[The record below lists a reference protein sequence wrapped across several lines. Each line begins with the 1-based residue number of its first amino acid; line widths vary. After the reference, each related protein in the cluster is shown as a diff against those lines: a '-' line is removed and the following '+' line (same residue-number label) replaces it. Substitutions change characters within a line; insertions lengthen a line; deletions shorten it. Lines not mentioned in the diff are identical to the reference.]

1 MSKESFNPVKE
12 EKDGAKAR
20 RVIWS
25 TKALDAALKGLDEGR
40 RLIANPFYDNNPR
53 LLKRDLVFKHTKEE
67 LEEWQRCCN
76 DIIYFAN
83 KYCKLMTPEGIKK
96 IVLRDY
102 QEEYLKHLMEHDM
115 SILLSSRQ
123 AGKCVSLITK
133 VLVKLNEVLLEVKPL
148 EKYRIIDN
156 IYNVPLFELYNLFD
170 QSKQWKI
177 KYKLYKR
184 IYEGCCLSKECLK
197 TISLLDKLKQ
207 DSQKIVE
214 CFSTTGVEVMT
225 DTGFQEVSEIN
236 LTKPL
241 PLYHLTLED
250 GTKLECA
257 DNHIVFKEN
266 MDMVYVQDLKSGIDL
281 IQTDHG
287 TVKVVEV
294 SRSDIEICMCD
305 LSVYDFNNRYYTN
318 GILSHNTTTSSIFI
332 LHFILFNID
341 KNVLILGNRYRTSKD
356 ILDKFKEIY
365 YQLPFFLKPGVVK
378 WNEAEVCLDN
388 GCKIKA
394 ESTTEK
400 SGIGMSIHCCLM
412 DEFAHVAPNILDK
425 FYNNLLPVI
434 AGTKGRV
441 LITSTQNGYNLFYRL
456 WMAAKQHL
464 NDYWPFEVTWDMIPE
479 WNPDKKCWEKR
490 DEAWHQRQIANYG
503 SEEAFN
509 QQFGTDFDVNANT
522 LIDSKILKKK
532 QHDAIEFVNKD
543 LYGVSN
549 SQYFFWKPDY
559 EPMEDLRK
567 DFITVTIDIAEGG
580 GGDFTIF
587 NFNHMTEKGDEVVGF
602 FRANTVNIEQA
613 TLTLMEIAI
622 KYLHPDHHCISLEYN
637 TYGEL
642 FVKCIR
648 ENRDKYSHVSDFDE
662 SNFVKYYNEAM
673 TSYRIGIKLTSATK
687 SVGCK
692 LFKEQYE
699 KGIIENQSTIF
710 LAEMENFSDSKGN
723 DTYAATF
730 GHDDE
735 VMASIQL
742 VHAKQSNA
750 YKYLRSEF
758 DSCKPDKEQKEIPS
772 GVSQAELDKMNAGE
786 YFDPTKVFPSFNSMD
801 DIYNSIS
808 QRNSNPYA
816 SDLSRLSRFS

>member
-1 MSKESFNPVKE
+1 MAKNDFDPVKE
-12 EKDGAKAR
+12 ERDGVKAR

-25 TKALDAALKGLDEGR
+25 TKALNAALKGLDEGR
-40 RLIANPFYDNNPR
+40 RLVANPFYDNNPR

-67 LEEWQRCCN
+67 LEEWQRCCD

-83 KYCKLMTPEGIKK
+83 TYCKLMTPEGIKK
-96 IVLRDY
+96 ITLRDY
-102 QEEYLKHLMEHDM
+102 QEDYLRHLVEHDM
-115 SILLSSRQ
+115 SVMLSPRQ
-123 AGKCVSLITK
+123 AGK
-133 VLVKLNEVLLEVKPL
+133 
-148 EKYRIIDN
+148 
-156 IYNVPLFELYNLFD
+156 
-170 QSKQWKI
+170 
-177 KYKLYKR
+177 
-184 IYEGCCLSKECLK
+184 
-197 TISLLDKLKQ
+197 
-207 DSQKIVE
+207 
-214 CFSTTGVEVMT
+214 
-225 DTGFQEVSEIN
+225 
-236 LTKPL
+236 
-241 PLYHLTLED
+241 
-250 GTKLECA
+250 
-257 DNHIVFKEN
+257 
-266 MDMVYVQDLKSGIDL
+266 
-281 IQTDHG
+281 
-287 TVKVVEV
+287 
-294 SRSDIEICMCD
+294 
-305 LSVYDFNNRYYTN
+305 
-318 GILSHNTTTSSIFI
+318 TTTSSIFI
-332 LHFILFNID
+332 LHFVLFNIE
-341 KNVLILGNRYRTSKD
+341 KNVLILGNKFRTSKD

-365 YQLPFFLKPGVVK
+365 YQLPFFLKSGVIK
-378 WNEAEVCLDN
+378 WNEAEVCLDS

-394 ESTTEK
+394 EATTEK
-400 SGIGMSIHCCLM
+400 SGIGMSISLALL
-412 DEFAHVAPNILDK
+412 DEFGHVAPNIIDK

-434 AGTKGRV
+434 SATKGRV
-441 LITSTQNGYNLFYRL
+441 IITSTQNGYNLFYRI

-532 QHDAIEFVNKD
+532 QHSAIEFINKD

-559 EPMEDLRK
+559 EPMEDLCK

-587 NFNHMTEKGDEVVGF
+587 NFNRMTEKGDETIGF

-613 TLTLMEIAI
+613 TLTLMEIAT

-648 ENRDKYSHVSDFDE
+648 ENRDKYPHVSSFDE

-758 DSCKPDKEQKEIPS
+758 DSYKPDKETGKELLP
-772 GVSQAELDKMNAGE
+772 GVSQNEVDKMNAGE